1 MTLNADVRAGVDGFT
16 LDCRFRAPA
25 DSTLAL
31 LGPNG
36 AGKTT
41 LLRVLAGLLRMQ
53 AGRVSLGDDVLE
65 DTQGSA
71 WQRPERRRIGVVFQD
86 HALFPHMSAL
96 DNVAFGLRARGV
108 DRGEARTRAQS
119 WLERTGAAAVA
130 ARRPAAL
137 SGGERQ
143 RVALARA
150 LVIEPR
156 LLLLDEPLAAVDAAS
171 RIELRR
177 SLREH
182 LDAFPGPRVLVT
194 HDPVEAA
201 ALAAEVLVLEGGRV
215 TQSGTFAD
223 VTARPRSEWVARV
236 AGLNLLRGR
245 AEHGTLVTAAGA
257 RLAIASPVEGPV
269 LATVHPR
276 AISLHR
282 ERPTGSPRN
291 VLACSVA
298 GVDPE
303 GDRWRIRLTGEV
315 PLVAE
320 VTPAA
325 ATDLQLAAG
334 GPVFAGVKATEIDV
348 YAA

>member
-1 MTLNADVRAGVDGFT
+1 MTLTADVHAVAGGFT
-16 LDCRFRAPA
+16 LDCSIRAA
-25 DSTLAL
+25 DDRTLAL

-41 LLRVLAGLLRMQ
+41 LLRVLAGLLRMDG
-53 AGRVSLGDDVLE
+53 GRVSLDTDVLE
-65 DTQGSA
+65 DTDA
-71 WQRPERRRIGVVFQD
+71 AVWQRPERRRVGIVFQD
-86 HALFPHMSAL
+86 HALFPHLSAL
-96 DNVAFGLRARGV
+96 DNVAFGLRARGM
-108 DRGEARTRAQS
+108 ARRTARRRALEG
-119 WLERTGAAAVA
+119 LERTGAAAVA
-130 ARRPAAL
+130 GRRPGAL

-150 LVIEPR
+150 LVTEPR

-171 RIELRR
+171 RIDLRR
-177 SLREH
+177 SLRSH
-182 LDAFPGPRVLVT
+182 LESFPGPRILVT

-201 ALAAEVLVLEGGRV
+201 ALAGDVLVLEAGRV
-215 TQSGTFAD
+215 TQRGTFAE

-245 AEHGTLVTAAGA
+245 AGGGQLVTEAGA
-257 RLAIASPVEGPV
+257 RLAIASPQTGPV

-282 ERPTGSPRN
+282 ERSSGSPRN
-291 VLACSVA
+291 VLACAVA

-303 GDRWRIRLTGEV
+303 GDRWRIRLRGEV

-325 ATDLQLAAG
+325 GADLELAG
-334 GPVFAGVKATEIDV
+334 GGEVYASIKATEIDV
-348 YAA
+348 YPE